1 MISWKP
7 QSLWQGALKLRRQ
20 GSGPPTPR
28 HSPARSFYL
37 RAGQYERGNRRN
49 WYCNYWYIYIYIY
62 QSVILYLYLLIRGIV
77 NYWILLI
84 AINTCATNLL
94 DVECQDFPSL
104 KTPAYFYCL
113 FRRCNHTG
121 IQLYSTMFLN
131 NILQTYMGARLLSF
145 AVVAHRLV
153 LVVSISLLQHWQLGA

>member
-1 MISWKP
+1 MVWSHEKP

-37 RAGQYERGNRRN
+37 RAGQYERGIGGIDTVTID
-49 WYCNYWYIYIYIY
+49 IYIYICY
-62 QSVILYLYLLIRGIV
+62 TIPISIRGIV

-104 KTPAYFYCL
+104 KTPAYFYCF

-121 IQLYSTMFLN
+121 IQLYSTMFEK
-131 NILQTYMGARLLSF
+131 NILQRYMGARLLLF
-145 AVVAHRLV
+145 AVVAHHCGFL
-153 LVVSISLLQHWQLGA
+153 AF